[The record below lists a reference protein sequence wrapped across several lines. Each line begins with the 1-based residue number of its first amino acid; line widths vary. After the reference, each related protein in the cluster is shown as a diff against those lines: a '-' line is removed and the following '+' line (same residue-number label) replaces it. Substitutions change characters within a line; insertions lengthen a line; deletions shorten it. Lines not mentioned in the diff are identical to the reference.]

1 MSGAEEVVAEVLR
14 RYPPGGYLFGDAWA
28 DEIVDRFFKMDR
40 ERFLAMLRHDYTVAL
55 LRRDR
60 EGLAR
65 AREAYRQLS
74 SSLDWGEAPWSGI
87 ERAVGDDLKLEN
99 AVDDVKKWA
108 KEAAKTLFEV
118 YRDEIAVEGW
128 RVNQD
133 ETVWDGLQ
141 RGLLTEASEEGR
153 AFKAEWERWFELEMR
168 LKRMLWSEELRTGDR
183 VALWFTKE
191 LLIHAR
197 IYQHS
202 RKYVGESE
210 EVWSENILTGIIR
223 NKYDYWLDLALLYV
237 DVVVM
242 EAYDNIRHKI
252 PGPLVDVDLLVMAL
266 MAVEGIDPRGRS
278 LKDIEAF
285 LEDFSRRTGDEKI
298 LEHYRTVKYG
308 GGGFRVYEYAF
319 IEMDKIPEDQRK
331 ILEKM
336 REASKEFFS
345 EITDYIEGA
354 LEESEGQPTE

>member
-74 SSLDWGEAPWSGI
+74 SSLDWGEAPWSEL
-87 ERAVGDDLKLEN
+87 ERAVGENLNLKDAEGE
-99 AVDDVKKWA
+99 VERWA
-108 KEAAKTLFEV
+108 EEAAKTLFEI

-183 VALWFTKE
+183 VALWFTKKTLTHVRVYMYSE
-191 LLIHAR
+191 KHVSRLEDFWSKR
-197 IYQHS
+197 IL
-202 RKYVGESE
+202 ESI
-210 EVWSENILTGIIR
+210 ILD
-223 NKYDYWLDLALLYV
+223 KYDYWLDLAMLYI
-237 DVVVM
+237 DIALM
-242 EAYDNIRHKI
+242 EADDVLREKL
-252 PGPLVDVDLLVMAL
+252 PGPHIDPDLLAMAL
-266 MAVEGIDPRGRS
+266 MAIEEVNPRSRS
-278 LKDIEAF
+278 LRDIEAF
-285 LEDFSRRTGDEKI
+285 IEDFSKRTGDKEI
-298 LEHYRTVKYG
+298 LEHYRAARHWARDFEIHK
-308 GGGFRVYEYAF
+308 YAF
-319 IEMDKIPEDQRK
+319 TEENKLPEKQREISERAK
-331 ILEKM
+331 K
-336 REASKEFFS
+336 AANEFFS
-345 EITDYIEGA
+345 DVIHYFIER
-354 LEESEGQPTE
+354 LKRKE